1 MENPQKDD
9 CACKKEKNGIS
20 RGILYGLLPHTF
32 CILFIVFSVL
42 GVTLLSSLIKPF
54 LMGGY
59 SFLIL
64 AVLSFSLATVSAIIY
79 LKRNQSLSWQGAKNK
94 WKYLSSLY
102 ISVILVNFAMIYLV
116 FPALANTNLNKNSQQ
131 ASVITANYS
140 LLTLRVLVPCSG
152 HAPLIIDELEKAE
165 GVRDVKFRL
174 PNYFDVYYDAKTINE
189 EQVLSLEIF
198 KEFSAQKVV
207 N

>member
-42 GVTLLSSLIKPF
+42 GVTLFSSLIKPF
-54 LMGGY
+54 LMGRY

-64 AVLSFSLATVSAIIY
+64 AALSLSLATVSAIIY

-174 PNYFDVYYDAKTINE
+174 LNYFDVYYDAKIINE